1 MEIDRSFG
9 GANGGGL
16 VVLNEAG
23 RNERD
28 TNLIPGYRFID
39 RNQTDPLA
47 TTSLILRQK
56 CAVTNPETNV
66 TREAQSN
73 RPGLDHADFDGFQN
87 AIASLDGFNET
98 SEESLARY
106 NECVFPGDISGSD
119 VCAATN
125 GLNSEIFD
133 QQGTQL
139 SATWDFLKRSP

>member
-9 GANGGGL
+9 GANSGGL

-47 TTSLILRQK
+47 NDFFDRQK
-56 CAVTNPETNV
+56 CAFTNPETNV

-73 RPGLDHADFDGFQN
+73 RPGLDPP
-87 AIASLDGFNET
+87 T
-98 SEESLARY
+98 STVSKCHCILGR
-106 NECVFPGDISGSD
+106 V
-119 VCAATN
+119 
-125 GLNSEIFD
+125 
-133 QQGTQL
+133 Q
-139 SATWDFLKRSP
+139 